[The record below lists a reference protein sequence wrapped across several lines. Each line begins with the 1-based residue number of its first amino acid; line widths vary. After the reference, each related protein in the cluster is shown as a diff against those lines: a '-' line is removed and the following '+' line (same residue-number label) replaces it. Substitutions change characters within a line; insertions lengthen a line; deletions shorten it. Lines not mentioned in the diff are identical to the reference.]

1 MSDQR
6 GLASAYVQAMKR
18 LNRDVRLF
26 MVSAVVSGIC
36 YMGLYFLLINL
47 YLLRLGYE
55 IEFIG
60 VFVSTGAF
68 SFAVF
73 SLPAGVA
80 GRRFGSRRP
89 MIFGMLVLML
99 GLGMLALSAWVP
111 ADLRSGW
118 LIFFCALRELG
129 NAFYMVNSNPY
140 LMGAT
145 SAEERDYAFSLRAIL
160 TPVAG
165 FFGTLIGG
173 FLPRLSQ
180 LYFDWSAD
188 DPLNYMAPLLIASLL
203 LLPGIIS
210 LWAMREIAV
219 EEWSADDAP
228 SGMLPLG
235 PFFSIAIVSALFIVA
250 ASAGQSFYHVYMDV
264 VLASSPQLIGAIAA
278 CGQLLTAA
286 LMLVAPILMGRWGHA
301 RVFVL
306 MGLCMG
312 LSLLPMALVSHWLAV
327 GLSVVAVVVLMN
339 FSSTAL
345 TVFHQQLV
353 PPGWRPA
360 MSGVS
365 LMAMGIGWGIVSS
378 GGGYFVA
385 AWGWQLFFL
394 LASGGTI
401 LGVGVFWMRF
411 VAGETRLR

>member
-89 MIFGMLVLML
+89 MIFGRLVLML

-118 LIFFCALRELG
+118 LIFFCALREFG
-129 NAFYMVNSNPY
+129 NAFYMVNSSPY

-180 LYFDWSAD
+180 LYFGWSAD
-188 DPLNYMAPLLIASLL
+188 DPLNYMAPLLISSLV
-203 LLPGIIS
+203 LLPGIVS
-210 LWAMREIAV
+210 LWAMREIV
-219 EEWSADDAP
+219 IEESPQGNALR
-228 SGMLPLG
+228 GKLPLEALLT
-235 PFFSIAIVSALFIVA
+235 IAVVSAFFIVA
-250 ASAGQSFYHVYMDV
+250 ASAGQSFYHVYMDT
-264 VLASSPQLIGAIAA
+264 VLESPPQLIGAIAS
-278 CGQLLTAA
+278 CGQLLTAV
-286 LMLVAPILMGRWGHA
+286 LMLVAPILMGRWGYA

-306 MGLCMG
+306 MGFCMG
-312 LSLLPMALVSHWLAV
+312 LSLLPMALVSHWLTV

-339 FSSTAL
+339 FSSTVL

-385 AWGWQLFFL
+385 AWGWQPFFL

-401 LGVGVFWMRF
+401 LGVGVFWTRF
-411 VAGETRLR
+411 VAGEIRLR